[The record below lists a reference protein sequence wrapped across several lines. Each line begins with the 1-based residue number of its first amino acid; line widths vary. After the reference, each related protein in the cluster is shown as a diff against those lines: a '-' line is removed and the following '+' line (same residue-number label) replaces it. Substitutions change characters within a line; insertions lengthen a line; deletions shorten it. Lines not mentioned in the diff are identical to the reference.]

1 MNKLIKKSLIAT
13 LAITSISTYT
23 LAADSLV
30 EAFSNGKVKGDIKS
44 YYFDENYDSAN
55 ASDNSIWVNGGSL
68 NYVTDS
74 FMGLKLGTTFQT
86 AHVGSIDDDT
96 SKQAKT
102 MDGSGSVL
110 SEAYLQYKYSNT
122 ELKGG
127 RQFISLPLINGSGSR
142 LIKESFEGYFL
153 SNTDIPNTLVSL
165 GKVTKY
171 QTRTDSV
178 TSQTNAA
185 SFSNT
190 DVNAG
195 DVGGFNKIGTDGAI
209 SLYIKNESIKNLT
222 IQGHYVDFIDEV
234 QDLYVDATYKF
245 GGDFKP
251 FIAAQYYNSNYDL
264 STVEDSSLH
273 GYKIG
278 ATFFTV
284 DLHAAYTS
292 TDDDGNVNR
301 GIGEAATASFTS
313 STSTVGN
320 YTAGTDSWQI
330 GASKKFGNLTTK
342 ATYTNS
348 DSLLI
353 KNDLKQ
359 TYLGAKYKFSGAFK
373 NLAVSADYTIYEY
386 GTGNESKDKDELRL
400 KAIYSF

>member
-1 MNKLIKKSLIAT
+1 MNKVIKKSLIAVIA
-13 LAITSISTYT
+13 LTSISTSSF
-23 LAADSLV
+23 AADTLV
-30 EAFSNGKVKGDIKS
+30 EAFTNGKVKGDIKS

-55 ASDNSIWVNGGSL
+55 KSDNSIWVNGGSL

-86 AHVGSIDDDT
+86 AHVASVDDDT

-110 SEAYLQYKYSNT
+110 SEAYLDYTYKNT
-122 ELKGG
+122 NFKGG
-127 RQFISLPLINGSGSR
+127 RQFISLPLIDGSGSR
-142 LIKESFEGYFL
+142 LIKESFEGYFVT
-153 SNTDIPNTLVSL
+153 NTDIPDTSISL

-178 TSQTNAA
+178 TSQTNSA

-190 DVNAG
+190 DVNDG
-195 DVGGFNKIGTDGAI
+195 DVGGFNKIGTDGAV
-209 SLYIKNESIKNLT
+209 SLYIENKSIKNLT
-222 IQGHYVDFIDEV
+222 LQGHYVDFIDEV
-234 QDLYVDATYKF
+234 QALYVDGEYKF
-245 GGDFKP
+245 GGEFKP
-251 FIAAQYYNSNYDL
+251 FVAAQYYNSNYDL
-264 STVEDSSLH
+264 ASKDDSSLY
-273 GYKIG
+273 GYKVG

-292 TDDDGNVNR
+292 TDDKGNVIR

-342 ATYTNS
+342 ASFTNS

-353 KNDLKQ
+353 KDDLKQ

-373 NLAVSADYTIYEY
+373 NLEVSTDYTIYNY
-386 GTGNESKDKDELRL
+386 GTGNNSKDKDELRL
-400 KAIYSF
+400 KAIYFF

>member
-13 LAITSISTYT
+13 LAITSITSSSF
-23 LAADSLV
+23 AADSLV
-30 EAFSNGKVKGDIKS
+30 EAFSNGKVKGEIKS
-44 YYFDENYDSAN
+44 YYFNENYDSASS
-55 ASDNSIWVNGGSL
+55 SDNSIWVNGAQL
-68 NYVTDS
+68 NYITDS

-86 AHVGSIDDDT
+86 SHVGSIDDDT

-102 MDGSGSVL
+102 MDASGSVL
-110 SEAYLQYKYSNT
+110 SEAYLEYKYGNT
-122 ELKGG
+122 TLKGG
-127 RQFISLPLINGSGSR
+127 RQFVSLPLIKGSGSR
-142 LIKESFEGYFL
+142 LIKESFEAYFL
-153 SNTDIPNTLVSL
+153 TNQDIPNTLISL

-171 QTRTDSV
+171 QTRTDNV
-178 TSQTNAA
+178 TSGTNAA

-190 DVNAG
+190 EVNDG

-209 SLYIKNESIKNLT
+209 SLYVKNNSIKNLT
-222 IQGHYVDFIDEV
+222 FQAHYVDFKDEV
-234 QDLYVDATYKF
+234 KDLYIDAIYKF

-251 FIAAQYYNSNYDL
+251 FIAAQYYNSNYD
-264 STVEDSSLH
+264 DKDKDNSSLV

-278 ATFFTV
+278 ATFFGIN
-284 DLHAAYTS
+284 LHAAYTS
-292 TDDDGNVNR
+292 TNKDGNVNR
-301 GIGEAATASFTS
+301 GIGEAATASFTA

-348 DSLLI
+348 DSLLT

-359 TYLGAKYKFSGAFK
+359 TYLGIKYKFSGDLK
-373 NLAVSADYTIYEY
+373 NLTVSADYTIYNY
-386 GTGNESKDKDELRL
+386 GTGNDSKDKNELRA
-400 KAIYSF
+400 KIIYSF